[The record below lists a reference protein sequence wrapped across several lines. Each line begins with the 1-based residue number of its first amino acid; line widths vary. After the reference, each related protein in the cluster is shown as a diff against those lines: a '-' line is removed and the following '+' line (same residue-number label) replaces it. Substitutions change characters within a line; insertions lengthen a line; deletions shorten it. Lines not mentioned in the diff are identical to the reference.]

1 MAHSPWKK
9 LAVELQEQGI
19 ESKYIARIQARVT
32 PEQRLENVE
41 AEILQE
47 IAGALGRSED
57 RVNLALAECE
67 LLAAR
72 HAQAHGLERRELARA
87 FNAQRVV
94 ARARLRDLLIHREA
108 AGFRRNQMLN
118 ELYPIP
124 GALDEEA

>member
-1 MAHSPWKK
+1 MAQTPWKK
-9 LAVELQEQGI
+9 LAAELQEQGI
-19 ESKYIARIQARVT
+19 ESKYMARIQARVT
-32 PEQRLENVE
+32 PAERLANVE

-67 LLAAR
+67 LLASQHAR
-72 HAQAHGLERRELARA
+72 ASGAAQRELARA
-87 FNAQRVV
+87 FNAQREV

-108 AGFRRNQMLN
+108 AGFRRNQVLN

-124 GALDEEA
+124 RALPE

>member
-1 MAHSPWKK
+1 MAQTSWKK
-9 LAVELQEQGI
+9 LAAELQEQGI
-19 ESKYIARIQARVT
+19 ESKYMSRIQARVT

-67 LLAAR
+67 LLAAQ
-72 HAQAHGLERRELARA
+72 HARAEGARRRELAHA
-87 FNAQRVV
+87 FNAQREV
-94 ARARLRDLLIHREA
+94 ARARVRDLLIHREA

-124 GALDEEA
+124 AALSE

>member
-1 MAHSPWKK
+1 MAQTPWKK
-9 LAVELQEQGI
+9 LAAELQEQGI
-19 ESKYIARIQARVT
+19 ESKYISRIQARVT

-72 HAQAHGLERRELARA
+72 HALAAGEARRELARA
-87 FNAQRVV
+87 FNVQREV

-108 AGFRRNQMLN
+108 AGFRRNHMLG

-124 GALDEEA
+124 SALHEG